1 MTGYVWDYFAPS
13 VKMSSYLVAFLVS
26 DFINIPAKPGV
37 SNVQF
42 RIWARANAASITSYV
57 FIILRIKMSLLD
69 FNKLFCVNRFKRYA
83 IDIGPR
89 ILEYYE
95 SYFSID
101 YPLAKQDMA
110 AIPDFAAGNVDITIS
125 QLMGTFDIFIF
136 YCIGAMENWGLIT
149 YR

>member
-26 DFINIPAKPGV
+26 DFINITAKPGV

-42 RIWARANAASITSYV
+42 RIWARANAANITSYV

-69 FNKLFCVNRFKRYA
+69 FNKLFCVDGFKRYA

-110 AIPDFAAGNVDITIS
+110 AIPDFAAGNFLNIPIN
-125 QLMGTFDIFIF
+125 GYI
-136 YCIGAMENWGLIT
+136 
-149 YR
+149 

>member
-42 RIWARANAASITSYV
+42 RIWARANAANITSYV
-57 FIILRIKMSLLD
+57 FIILRIKMSLFD
-69 FNKLFCVNRFKRYA
+69 FNKLFCVNGFKRYA

-136 YCIGAMENWGLIT
+136 HCIGAMENWGLIT